1 MESKTCSAFP
11 VMGDRPYSAF
21 LRSSRAKGFN
31 SGPPAHPD
39 NFILV
44 SNFDGVEYMCQ
55 DGYGHLD
62 CEWSFDMVPLLVCFS
77 IFIVWSFPF
86 DIFSKG
92 YRSSPSS
99 SWLVT
104 KKIKVLLGDCQSVF
118 TTCRCDFSS
127 LHPEFRDSRI
137 PALALDLF
145 QGSFWIAVPVEAR
158 SSFTAMVLSRA
169 QYGLDVSSGWIISI
183 RGWSPWV
190 SG

>member
-1 MESKTCSAFP
+1 MDSKTCSAFP

-62 CEWSFDMVPLLVCFS
+62 CEWSFDMVPLSVCFS

-118 TTCRCDFSS
+118 TTCPQRLLVIASWIPRLPNSCFSAW
-127 LHPEFRDSRI
+127 FISRMFLNCS
-137 PALALDLF
+137 P
-145 QGSFWIAVPVEAR
+145 
-158 SSFTAMVLSRA
+158 
-169 QYGLDVSSGWIISI
+169 SGGAKFFHCNGFETCPI
-183 RGWSPWV
+183 RFGR
-190 SG
+190 

>member
-1 MESKTCSAFP
+1 MDSKTCSAFP

-39 NFILV
+39 NFFILV

-62 CEWSFDMVPLLVCFS
+62 CEWSFDMVPLSVCFS

-104 KKIKVLLGDCQSVF
+104 KKIKVLLWDCQSVF
-118 TTCRCDFSS
+118 TTCPQRLLVIASWIPRLPNSCFSAW
-127 LHPEFRDSRI
+127 FISRMFLNCS
-137 PALALDLF
+137 P
-145 QGSFWIAVPVEAR
+145 
-158 SSFTAMVLSRA
+158 
-169 QYGLDVSSGWIISI
+169 SGGAKFFHCNGFETCPI
-183 RGWSPWV
+183 RFGR
-190 SG
+190 